1 MEIED
6 IKEIKREPTREN
18 DDIRMWGIIPER
30 AGGGGGR
37 DAVKCYMIIYYS
49 NAVLYCQMS
58 EGDCTR
64 EDGRK
69 EEKMEGA
76 TMKLLVFWLS
86 FVLFS
91 FSPHRIPSAS
101 THLFYSALSP
111 FVKAR
116 APTMGTTSSACRSAH
131 PPSP

>member
-1 MEIED
+1 M
-6 IKEIKREPTREN
+6 TFGCG
-18 DDIRMWGIIPER
+18 GIIPER
-30 AGGGGGR
+30 AGGGR

-69 EEKMEGA
+69 EKKGLAVRKA
-76 TMKLLVFWLS
+76 T
-86 FVLFS
+86 VLFS

>member
-30 AGGGGGR
+30 AGGGR

-69 EEKMEGA
+69 EKKMEG
-76 TMKLLVFWLS
+76 
-86 FVLFS
+86 
-91 FSPHRIPSAS
+91 R
-101 THLFYSALSP
+101 
-111 FVKAR
+111 R
-116 APTMGTTSSACRSAH
+116 
-131 PPSP
+131 